1 MDLIVGLLIIVV
13 CCLVIWRASHGFDI
27 ASVYLGRNL
36 SDGVRGATI
45 NAIGS
50 SIPELFT
57 TLFFLFAA
65 GEVDKFSGGIA
76 TTAGSAIFNAMII
89 PAVIILAVLGAGLTK
104 RIEVSKRVILRDG
117 ISLIVAELILI
128 YLISDDT
135 LHWWHGL
142 ILMGSYVAYVGVLLY
157 SMKDMGESE
166 EEEFYSNDGASNKLV
181 DLLTFEWTDLIIK
194 KDINQ
199 KNAWVLL
206 LSTMG
211 IIGVACFFL
220 VHSCEMVAHGLG
232 VNTYFVA
239 VILASA
245 ATSVPD
251 TILSYKDALAGNH
264 DDALANAIGSNIF
277 DVCFALG
284 FPLFMYTII
293 YGPIGMSVEIIDDIA
308 ELRITLLVLTIVAF
322 LVFYIG
328 RFMGRPKAII
338 LILSYLV
345 FTSFI
350 IAKAME
356 MDWAIQLGAFL
367 RAMM

>member
-1 MDLIVGLLIIVV
+1 MDLIIGLLVIVA
-13 CCLVIWRASHGFDI
+13 CCLVIWRASHGFDV

-104 RIEVSKRVILRDG
+104 RIKVSKKVILRDG
-117 ISLIVAELILI
+117 VSLIVAELILI
-128 YLISDDT
+128 YLISGDT

-142 ILMGSYVAYVGVLLY
+142 ILMCSYVGYVAVLLF
-157 SMKDMGESE
+157 SMRNSPEAEAEDHYVNEGS
-166 EEEFYSNDGASNKLV
+166 SNTIR
-181 DLLTFEWTDLIIK
+181 DLLTFDWTNIIIK
-194 KDINQ
+194 KEINQ
-199 KNAWVLL
+199 VNAWALL
-206 LSTMG
+206 LAKMG
-211 IIGVACFFL
+211 IIGVSCFFL

-251 TILSYKDALAGNH
+251 TILSYKDALAGNY

-284 FPLFMYTII
+284 FPLFMYTIL

-308 ELRITLLVLTIVAF
+308 ELRITLLILTVVAF

-328 RFMGRPKAII
+328 RFMGKAKAYI
-338 LILSYLV
+338 LIASYIV
-345 FTSFI
+345 FASFI
-350 IAKAME
+350 IAKALE
-356 MDWAIQLGAFL
+356 MDWAVRLGELL
-367 RAMM
+367 RFIF

>member
-1 MDLIVGLLIIVV
+1 MELIIGLLVIIL

-104 RIEVSKRVILRDG
+104 KIEVSKKVILRDG
-117 ISLIVAELILI
+117 ISLIIAELILI
-128 YLISDDT
+128 YLISGDT
-135 LHWWHGL
+135 LHWWHGV
-142 ILMGSYVAYVGVLLY
+142 ILMSSYVAYVAVLLF
-157 SMKDMGESE
+157 SMKNSKESE
-166 EEEFYSNDGASNKLV
+166 GEELYKNKGTSNGFINFV
-181 DLLTFEWTDLIIK
+181 TFEWTNLIIRK
-194 KDINQ
+194 EINQ
-199 KNAWVLL
+199 RNALSLL
-206 LSTMG
+206 LATMG

-232 VNTYFVA
+232 VNTFFVA

-251 TILSYKDALAGNH
+251 TILSYKDALAGNY

-284 FPLFMYTII
+284 FPLFLYTMI
-293 YGPIGMSVEIIDDIA
+293 YGPIGMSVEVIDDIA
-308 ELRITLLVLTIVAF
+308 ELRITLLMLTIVAF

-328 RFMGRPKAII
+328 RFMGKTKAFV
-338 LILSYLV
+338 LIAAYLS
-345 FTSFI
+345 FTFFI
-350 IAKAME
+350 VSKAME
-356 MDWAIQLGAFL
+356 LDWAVQLGEILRSAF
-367 RAMM
+367 

>member
-1 MDLIVGLLIIVV
+1 MELIIGLLVIIL

-76 TTAGSAIFNAMII
+76 TTAGSAIFNSMII

-104 RIEVSKRVILRDG
+104 KIEVSKKVILRDG
-117 ISLIVAELILI
+117 ISLIIAELILI
-128 YLISDDT
+128 YLISGDT
-135 LHWWHGL
+135 LHWWHGV
-142 ILMGSYVAYVGVLLY
+142 ILMSSYVAYMAVLLF
-157 SMKDMGESE
+157 SMKNSKESE
-166 EEEFYSNDGASNKLV
+166 GEDLYKNKGTSNGFINFV
-181 DLLTFEWTDLIIK
+181 TFEWTNLIIRK
-194 KDINQ
+194 EINQ
-199 KNAWVLL
+199 RNALSLL
-206 LSTMG
+206 LATMG

-232 VNTYFVA
+232 VNTFFVA

-251 TILSYKDALAGNH
+251 TILSYKDALAGNY

-284 FPLFMYTII
+284 FPLFLYTMI
-293 YGPIGMSVEIIDDIA
+293 YGPIGMSVEVIDDIA
-308 ELRITLLVLTIVAF
+308 ELRITLLMLTIVAF

-328 RFMGRPKAII
+328 RFMGKTKAFV
-338 LILSYLV
+338 LIAAYLS
-345 FTSFI
+345 FTFFI
-350 IAKAME
+350 VSKAME
-356 MDWAIQLGAFL
+356 LDWAVQLGEILRSAF
-367 RAMM
+367 

>member
-1 MDLIVGLLIIVV
+1 MDIIFGLLIIIV

-27 ASVYLGRNL
+27 ASVFLGRNL

-45 NAIGS
+45 NAVGS

-104 RIEVSKRVILRDG
+104 RIEVSKKVILRDG
-117 ISLIVAELILI
+117 VSLIIAELILI
-128 YLISDDT
+128 YLISGDT
-135 LHWWHGL
+135 LYYWHGL
-142 ILMGSYVAYVGVLLY
+142 ILMGSYVAYVAVLLY
-157 SMKDMGESE
+157 SMNDAGESS
-166 EEEFYSNDGASNKLV
+166 EEEFYTNDGSSNKLFA
-181 DLLTFEWTDLIIK
+181 LLTFEWTDLIIK
-194 KDINQ
+194 KEINQ
-199 KNAWVLL
+199 RSAWLLL
-206 LSTMG
+206 LSSMG
-211 IIGVACFFL
+211 VIGVACFFL
-220 VHSCEMVAHGLG
+220 VHSCEIVAHGLG

-251 TILSYKDALAGNH
+251 TILSYKDALAGNY

-284 FPLFMYTII
+284 FPLFMYTLL
-293 YGPIGMSVEIIDDIA
+293 YGPIGMSAEIIDDIS
-308 ELRITLLVLTIVAF
+308 ELRITLLILTIVAF
-322 LVFYIG
+322 LIFYIG
-328 RFMGRPKAII
+328 RYMGRVKAFI
-338 LILSYLV
+338 LIGAYLLFV
-345 FTSFI
+345 TFI
-350 IAKAME
+350 ISKAMDME
-356 MDWAIQLGAFL
+356 WAIKLGESL
-367 RAMM
+367 RMLM